1 MENSSEAILLRDS
14 GYPLKNYLTPLLHP
28 NSSSEL
34 RYNRSPKA
42 TRVTVEQLNGI
53 WKSRF
58 LCLSHKVTGPIQFTP
73 ERCCMI
79 IYATAILHNMPR
91 DLQLCDH
98 EFDVEELTDNDEIF
112 FSQTSSHNN
121 QAMRR
126 YMIENYF
133 N

>member
-1 MENSSEAILLRDS
+1 MA
-14 GYPLKNYLTPLLHP
+14 
-28 NSSSEL
+28 
-34 RYNRSPKA
+34 
-42 TRVTVEQLNGI
+42 
-53 WKSRF
+53 
-58 LCLSHKVTGPIQFTP
+58 
-73 ERCCMI
+73 
-79 IYATAILHNMPR
+79 R

-133 N
+133 NWLTIILIDN